1 MSPLDKLWYA
11 GDRRF
16 GALGMSSSFDEYRP
30 VEAQPLMSVDSL
42 PEAEALIA
50 RVRERDPFNDARSNS
65 SPVRAAWAAPTQ
77 DADRGRW

>member
-50 RVRERDPFNDARSNS
+50 RVRERDPLNERQRQLIAS
-65 SPVRAAWAAPTQ
+65 
-77 DADRGRW
+77 

>member
-50 RVRERDPFNDARSNS
+50 VSSSETPSTNARGNS
-65 SPVRAAWAAPTQ
+65 SPVEAAWAAPTP
-77 DADRGRW
+77 RC